1 MHIEKFCKIK
11 KIIFI
16 LLSFSYLFSEKE
28 DSVIE
33 NLTIVGNDNI
43 SENAILF
50 LLRQKPP
57 NFFFKKPKFEP
68 RLVKL
73 DALTIKNYYHSKG
86 FLDVKIN
93 DTFKT
98 ISGLTDINFEVNE
111 GKQYFLSDIQI
122 KGNEIITEDEIFRLL
137 GLVKGEPYDPVGVND
152 NIYKVEN
159 LYHDKSKL
167 FFKIKINDQINDS
180 VRVNIVLDEGKDV
193 FIKDLFLE
201 NNGKIDSALIL
212 REVLFEK
219 GDIYSKDVVDK
230 TSKRLREMGVFSSVN
245 IIPVKVSESDSLVN
259 IVIEFR
265 KYKQREWNSSGGYDP
280 ISFAEGAPELP
291 AISGTIEWRN
301 RSFFNTP
308 KQFSTKLLAGIP
320 VNANYLTPR
329 IRYDTSL
336 SGNWFLGIRF
346 PTTFTGYYERF
357 ILYNTNKYE
366 GDINRFGADIS
377 QRIEFQKRSFA
388 EIKAVWESF
397 SDKTANKVEEKSISL
412 KINIDKR
419 NNPLYT
425 TKGYF
430 FKFISK
436 FAGFGGEREY
446 QKIDLSTQAYY
457 PLNKK
462 SVFAIRIQNGKIWG
476 WDDNKNTDYSYEKF
490 YLGGSTSMRAWDVLR
505 FKEKQG
511 NPLGSLI
518 RIMTNIEL
526 RMSLYKNFGFT
537 FFTDGGL
544 LVNNYNNVSINNVEW
559 DAGVGLTIKTPLGP
573 ARLDYAFQI
582 DNKYTG
588 KIQLGV
594 QSLF

>member
-1 MHIEKFCKIK
+1 M
-11 KIIFI
+11 
-16 LLSFSYLFSEKE
+16 
-28 DSVIE
+28 
-33 NLTIVGNDNI
+33 
-43 SENAILF
+43 
-50 LLRQKPP
+50 
-57 NFFFKKPKFEP
+57 
-68 RLVKL
+68 
-73 DALTIKNYYHSKG
+73 
-86 FLDVKIN
+86 
-93 DTFKT
+93 
-98 ISGLTDINFEVNE
+98 
-111 GKQYFLSDIQI
+111 
-122 KGNEIITEDEIFRLL
+122 
-137 GLVKGEPYDPVGVND
+137 
-152 NIYKVEN
+152 
-159 LYHDKSKL
+159 
-167 FFKIKINDQINDS
+167 
-180 VRVNIVLDEGKDV
+180 
-193 FIKDLFLE
+193 
-201 NNGKIDSALIL
+201 
-212 REVLFEK
+212 
-219 GDIYSKDVVDK
+219 
-230 TSKRLREMGVFSSVN
+230 
-245 IIPVKVSESDSLVN
+245 
-259 IVIEFR
+259 
-265 KYKQREWNSSGGYDP
+265 
-280 ISFAEGAPELP
+280 
-291 AISGTIEWRN
+291 
-301 RSFFNTP
+301 
-308 KQFSTKLLAGIP
+308 
-320 VNANYLTPR
+320 NANYLTPR

-544 LVNNYNNVSINNVEW
+544 LVNNYNNININNVEW

>member
-1 MHIEKFCKIK
+1 M
-11 KIIFI
+11 
-16 LLSFSYLFSEKE
+16 LLFFSYLYSEKE
-28 DSVIE
+28 VSKIR
-33 NLTIVGNDNI
+33 NLTIVGNDNV
-43 SENAILF
+43 SKNAILF

-73 DALTIKNYYHSKG
+73 DALTIKNFYHSRG
-86 FLDVKIN
+86 FLDVKII

-98 ISGLTDINFEVNE
+98 SSGYTDINFEINE
-111 GKQYFLSDIQI
+111 GKQYFLSDIKI
-122 KGNEIITEDEIFRLL
+122 KGNKIISDDEISRLL
-137 GLVKGEPYDPVGVND
+137 GLIKGKPYDPVGVNN
-152 NIYKVEN
+152 NIYKIEN
-159 LYHDKSKL
+159 LYHDEAKL

-180 VRVNIVLDEGKDV
+180 VKVNIVVDEGEDV
-193 FIKDLFLE
+193 FIKDVFLE
-201 NNGKIDSALIL
+201 KNGKIDSSLIN
-212 REVLFEK
+212 REILFK
-219 GDIYSKDVVDK
+219 KSDLYSKSIIDI

-346 PTTFTGYYERF
+346 PTKFTGYYERF
-357 ILYNTNKYE
+357 ILYNTNRYE
-366 GDINRFGADIS
+366 GDINRFGANMS
-377 QRIEFQKRSFA
+377 QRIEFQKKSFI
-388 EIKAVWESF
+388 EMKAVWESF
-397 SDKTANKVEEKSISL
+397 SDETAKKVEEKSISF
-412 KINIDKR
+412 KMNIDRR

-430 FKFISK
+430 LKLLSK

-446 QKIDLSTQAYY
+446 QKVDLSTHAYF
-457 PLNKK
+457 PLYKN
-462 SVFAIRIQNGKIWG
+462 SIFAIRLQNGKIWG

-505 FKEKQG
+505 FKENQG
-511 NPLGSLI
+511 NPSGSLI

-526 RMSLYKNFGFT
+526 RMSLYKNFGIT

-544 LVNNYNNVSINNVEW
+544 LEDNYKYISIDNMKW
-559 DAGVGLTIKTPLGP
+559 DAGAGITIKTPLGP

-582 DNKYTG
+582 SENYMG

>member
-98 ISGLTDINFEVNE
+98 SSGLTDINFEIDE

-180 VRVNIVLDEGKDV
+180 VRVSIVLDEGKDV

-219 GDIYSKDVVDK
+219 GDIYSKDIVDK

-544 LVNNYNNVSINNVEW
+544 LVNNYNNININNVEW
-559 DAGVGLTIKTPLGP
+559 DAGVGFTIKTPLGP